1 MGAVM
6 APAAA
11 DTIYCHLAE
20 LKREPMY
27 YDLILTGDL
36 GVYGKKILIEY
47 MQTQYGMDLSH
58 NYDDCGVMLY
68 DIDSQ
73 PVFAGAS
80 GPASSALVTY
90 SYVFNKMKKG
100 ELSRVLLVATGAL
113 MSQTTVNQHMTI
125 PAIAHAIG
133 LEVVE

>member
-1 MGAVM
+1 GDIKVESGTIGKTIDLDIKDPFNMGAVM

-11 DTIYCHLAE
+11 YTIYKHLDD
-20 LKREPMY
+20 LKRKPGY

-47 MQTQYGMDLSH
+47 MKTEYGLNIKK
-58 NYDDCGVMLY
+58 NYDDCGTMLY
-68 DIDSQ
+68 DLDNQ

-90 SYVFNKMKKG
+90 
-100 ELSRVLLVATGAL
+100 
-113 MSQTTVNQHMTI
+113 
-125 PAIAHAIG
+125 
-133 LEVVE
+133 